1 MSAHKTL
8 VNWREWNEQSFEVA
22 RAENKPVLLDISA
35 TWCHWCH
42 RIDQDTYSEPE
53 VAAIINSEFVPIRVD
68 NDRRPDINRRYN
80 MGGWPTTALL
90 TPDGRT
96 ISGGTYIPP
105 GQMKLILR
113 EVAEYWKRNAGKP
126 APEIREEFE
135 LPQEE
140 IRLGKLEPAI
150 VEEIVGEVVNN
161 YDELHGGFGQQPKF
175 PHTDALELALARH
188 VQSGNREYLKILTRT
203 LTAMAKG
210 GVYDA
215 EMGGFFRYST
225 NRDWSVPHFEKMTE
239 DNAKLLRLLLAV
251 HQVTGDSFL
260 LQIAREVIQYVDSTL
275 SDRAN
280 GGFYG
285 SQDAD
290 EEYYRLRKEERLARS
305 APSVDKTLY
314 SNWNGLMI
322 ASYLLASFVLNDPEP
337 HEFALKTLERIISL
351 MYEPGRGFHHYYDG
365 QRNLPSQ
372 LGDQVFMARA
382 LLDAFEATAETKYLK
397 LAEETIAAALGQLYD
412 QKFGGFHDA
421 PVEANAQGF
430 LKKPAKAIDEN
441 SAAAIVLIRLHYLT
455 GKEAYRNR
463 AEETLSAFVEAYAPY
478 GIMAADY
485 ANALEWFLKPATTIN
500 IVGDPSKPATKGLID
515 ESWRTYQP
523 RKVVLVLDP
532 KRDQERILNLGY
544 GKDDKSRA
552 YICVGQMCLAP
563 VAEPRQ
569 IQIQLSALATAKAS

>member
-1 MSAHKTL
+1 MSVHKTL
-8 VNWREWNEQSFEVA
+8 VNWREWNEESFETA
-22 RAENKPVLLDISA
+22 RRENKPVLLDISA
-35 TWCHWCH
+35 TWCYWCH

-53 VAAIINSEFVPIRVD
+53 VAAIVNSEFVPIRVD

-80 MGGWPTTALL
+80 MGGWPTTAFL

-126 APEIREEFE
+126 APEIQEEFE
-135 LPQEE
+135 VPQEE

-150 VEEIVGEVVNN
+150 VEEIVGEIVNN

-188 VQSGNREYLKILTRT
+188 VQSGNREYLKIVTRT

-225 NRDWSVPHFEKMTE
+225 NRDWSIPHFEKMTE
-239 DNAKLLRLLLAV
+239 DNAKLLRLLIEA
-251 HQVTGDSFL
+251 HQLTGDPFL
-260 LQIAREVIQYVDSTL
+260 LQIAQQVIQYVDSTL
-275 SDRAN
+275 SDRAK

-290 EEYYRLRKEERLARS
+290 EEYYRLKKEERS
-305 APSVDKTLY
+305 AGQAPFVDKTLY

-322 ASYLLASFVLNDPEP
+322 YPYLLASFVLNDPEP
-337 HEFALKTLERIISL
+337 REFALKTLERIISL
-351 MYEPGRGFHHYYDG
+351 MYEPGKGFYHYHDG
-365 QRNLPSQ
+365 QRNLPLQ
-372 LGDQVFMARA
+372 LGDQVFMTRA
-382 LLDAFEATAETKYLK
+382 LLDAFEATAETKYLTF
-397 LAEETIAAALGQLYD
+397 AEETMVTCFEHLYD

-421 PVEANAQGF
+421 PVDANAQGF
-430 LKKPAKAIDEN
+430 LRKPAKSLDEN
-441 SAAAIVLIRLHYLT
+441 SAAAIVLMRLHYLT
-455 GKEAYRNR
+455 GKGIYRNR
-463 AEETLSAFVEAYAPY
+463 AEETLSAFVVAYAPY

-500 IVGDPSKPATKGLID
+500 IVGDASKPATKGMIA
-515 ESWRTYQP
+515 ESWKTYQP
-523 RKVVLVLDP
+523 RKVVQVLDP

-563 VAEPRQ
+563 VVEPKQ
-569 IQIQLSALATAKAS
+569 IQIQLSGLLTAKAS